1 MKVLNI
7 GSLNIDLVNRVDH
20 IVRPGET
27 APVLSFAR
35 FAGGKG
41 LNQSVALARAGAET
55 LHAGAVGADGL
66 FLRELLESE
75 GVDCSGVAVLEE
87 VPTGYALIQV
97 AKDGENAILVNGGAN
112 HAVTPELAEKVLS
125 FMAPGDIL
133 LLQNEISSLPEIFRS
148 AAAKKLRI
156 FFNPS
161 PFTPEIAEL
170 PLELADTL
178 LVNEEESA
186 ALRAAVPEKFAAC
199 STVTTKGAQGAEF
212 RSPGG
217 ETVFVP
223 AFPAPEVVDTTGA
236 GDTFTGFY
244 VAAIA
249 RGEGVRQALT
259 EGAAAAAI
267 AVSRPGAAAAIPR
280 RGELEIRK

>member
-41 LNQSVALARAGAET
+41 LNQSVALARAGAEV

-66 FLRELLESE
+66 FLKELLESE
-75 GVDCSGVAVLEE
+75 GVECSGIAVLKE

-112 HAVTPELAEKVLS
+112 HAVTQELAEKVLS
-125 FMAPGDIL
+125 RMEPGDIL

-161 PFTPEIAEL
+161 PLTPGIAEL

-178 LVNEEESA
+178 LVNEEEAA

-199 STVTTKGAQGAEF
+199 NTVTTMGAKGAEF
-212 RSPGG
+212 RSVDG

-223 AFPAPEVVDTTGA
+223 AFPAPKVVDTTGA

-244 VAAIA
+244 VSAIA
-249 RGEGVRQALT
+249 RGADVRQALT

-280 RGELEIRK
+280 RSELEI